1 MNRQKNAVVL
11 LATLIYAIFLISNWS
26 SAEARPAGARTGSEQ
41 STERYVDAAASKVK
55 LDPTKIEEGARKRRD
70 ADRKRDERMNKLG
83 ASICTGCGGPIV
95 PFDPTGGTPDI
106 GARSKTPRR

>member
-1 MNRQKNAVVL
+1 MNRQKNAMVL
-11 LATLIYAIFLISNWS
+11 LITLICATFLSGAWS
-26 SAEARPAGARTGSEQ
+26 SAEARPAGVRAGSEQ
-41 STERYVDAAASKVK
+41 STERSVDGTAPKVK
-55 LDPTKIEEGARKRRD
+55 LDPTIEEGARKRRD

-95 PFDPTGGTPDI
+95 PFDPTGGAPGI